1 MMTWTGYEKVMGEIN
16 PEWAGMT
23 REEKRDWLKAGMNY
37 GPLRQKILHTRGC
50 GRLGW
55 TKFLLSL
62 DLREI
67 TLVTDVLKDK

>member
-1 MMTWTGYEKVMGEIN
+1 MRTWTGYEEVMGQIN

-23 REEKRDWLKAGMNY
+23 REEKREWLKEGATY

-50 GRLGW
+50 DQLGW

-67 TLVTDVLKDK
+67 TLVTDVLK